1 MLNILVDP
9 TGQRKIADFRPLGF
23 TDLMV
28 LGRYQYA
35 QAHEGLAPHTH
46 GDMFEICL
54 LDEGEQPYTIEGRH
68 YLLRGGDLLIVLPNE
83 RHSTGPAPENRGRLY
98 WLLLRRPRKN
108 ERFLNLPPSAAREV
122 VDALLHVP
130 MRHFCVGHHL
140 KGHLEKMFSVFDAP
154 ETPFR
159 IAELQN
165 GALRFVL
172 DVLQDARKQSQ
183 RPIHYAIRKAQAHV
197 TSHLTDGALSL
208 SGLARVA
215 KLSLSHFKAQ
225 FKREVGLAPRNYIA
239 LEKVKRAKELLC
251 STATPV
257 TEVSS
262 ALGFSSSQ
270 YFATVF
276 KKQTGVTPAEY
287 RKEAGVQQA
296 PRRLPQHRPKR
307 RAENRSA

>member
-9 TGQRKIADFRPLGF
+9 SEQRKIADFRLLGF

-28 LGRYQYA
+28 LGRYQYS
-35 QAHEGLAPHTH
+35 QAHEGLSEHTH

-54 LDEGEQPYTIEGRH
+54 LDEGEQSYTVERRH
-68 YLLRGGDLLIVLPNE
+68 YLLRGGDLLVVLPNE

-98 WLLLRRPRKN
+98 WLLIRVPRKN
-108 ERFLNLPPSAAREV
+108 ERFLNLPSTFGREI
-122 VDALLHVP
+122 VDALRGVP
-130 MRHFCVGHHL
+130 MRHFCVSHHL

-159 IAELQN
+159 TAELQN
-165 GALRFVL
+165 WALRFVL
-172 DVLQDARKQSQ
+172 DVLHDARKQSQ
-183 RPIHYAIRKAQAHV
+183 RPIHYAIRNVQAHV
-197 TSHLTDGALSL
+197 RTHLTDADLSL
-208 SGLARVA
+208 AELAAVA

-225 FKREVGLAPRNYIA
+225 FKREVGIAPRNFIV
-239 LEKVKRAKELLC
+239 LEKIKRAKELLR

-257 TEVSS
+257 TEIGS

-276 KKQTGVTPAEY
+276 KKQTGATPVEY
-287 RKEAGVQQA
+287 RKDAAV
-296 PRRLPQHRPKR
+296 
-307 RAENRSA
+307 